1 MEGLNISGIAPQ
13 AKENI
18 IKTDNSQ
25 PPVKELES
33 SNVEETIDN
42 VTVKEEEERIL
53 NEPYYDKRSITI
65 ERVAS
70 SSLYRKVNSKVISE
84 RTDYIGSCCTSSRVL
99 ASNEKEC
106 AKYFPNIIG
115 ISANHP
121 DFVNR
126 VKIWLNNICVPVK
139 AIGLTLNT
147 SFKYDHYRDYLKIKE
162 KEDYIESAYSKADKS
177 TLEGLKKAISDRIT
191 ALNFLE
197 TSKHQYGMPD
207 NVEQYLIYRH
217 CLLYKDVCKDLS
229 LINSDSTIRFYIKDE
244 DREKERMIKTQREI
258 NIAKR
263 NYLAMLADDEM
274 FDSMFVQY
282 CVFNN
287 YAIGNYENID
297 RFNKEQML
305 DDFSRQE
312 PAKFNKYFTDRNLKT
327 KVLIERLISKGEL
340 VRSDMNQN
348 ISTIDGEF
356 IGANMKEAVMYF
368 NNPSNAA
375 YRTALEN
382 KLKL

>member
-1 MEGLNISGIAPQ
+1 MEGLKISGSAPQ
-13 AKENI
+13 EKDNI
-18 IKTDNSQ
+18 TKIDNSQ
-25 PPVKELES
+25 PPVEKLQS
-33 SNVEETIDN
+33 TNVEETIDN
-42 VTVKEEEERIL
+42 VTVKEEEERVL
-53 NEPYYDKRSITI
+53 NAPYYDKRSITI

-70 SSLYRKVNSKVISE
+70 SSLYRKVNSKVINE

-106 AKYFPNIIG
+106 AKYFPNLIG
-115 ISANHP
+115 LSPNHP

-147 SFKYDHYRDYLKIKE
+147 SFKYDHYKDYLYIK
-162 KEDYIESAYSKADKS
+162 KQEDYIEDAYSKADKS
-177 TLEGLKKAISDRIT
+177 TLEGLKNAIANRIS
-191 ALNFLE
+191 AINILE
-197 TSKHQYGMPD
+197 SSKHEYGMPE
-207 NVEQYLIYRH
+207 NTEQYLVYRH

-229 LINSDSTIRFYIKDE
+229 LVNSDSTIRFYIKDE
-244 DREKERMIKTQREI
+244 GREKERMIKTQREI

-263 NYLAMLADDEM
+263 NYLAMLADDEL
-274 FDSMFVQY
+274 FDAMYIQY

-287 YAIGNYENID
+287 YAISNYEGLD
-297 RFNKEQML
+297 RFTKEQML

-312 PAKFNKYFTDRNLKT
+312 PAKFNKYFTDRNLKV

-340 VRSDMNQN
+340 IRSDMNQN
-348 ISTIDGEF
+348 ISTVDGEF

-368 NNPSNAA
+368 INPSNVA